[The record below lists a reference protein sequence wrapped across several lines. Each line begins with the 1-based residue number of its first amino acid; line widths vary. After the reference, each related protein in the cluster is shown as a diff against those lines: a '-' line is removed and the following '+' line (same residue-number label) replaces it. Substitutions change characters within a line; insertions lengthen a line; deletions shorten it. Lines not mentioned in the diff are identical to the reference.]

1 MKPCYIAHQLYIVDF
16 GDCNQEFVVIL
27 IRKLDT
33 NVNRLLMKALRHHL
47 SDKDQTIDLITKHLH
62 NNSLRVFGKYYSFTE
77 DNMTMCQKHELS
89 IMFLISHQ

>member
-1 MKPCYIAHQLYIVDF
+1 MIVTKS
-16 GDCNQEFVVIL
+16 FVVIF
-27 IRKLDT
+27 IRKVDT
-33 NVNRLLMKALRHHL
+33 KVDRLLMKALRHHL